1 MMNNN
6 RRLTWV
12 KRMLALAALLHCSFL
27 IPHSSLITAQEVTL
41 QVTPVQQVLP
51 PRPGEYINNLGR
63 FFRVTIINNTDVQ
76 QNLYFGIQIQQ
87 KFPDDVKW
95 MSTNVETM
103 HIPQTPIT
111 LGPNQHKTLNS
122 IELKH
127 LFDHFD
133 SHDIYVKE
141 GRYKNIL
148 DSDFGLM
155 DEGQYE
161 MQLTAYKWNPELS
174 TPVVLNNQTDGLCL
188 FNICYEAEAPS
199 FINPNL
205 AFHSGELDELR
216 VINIDKNKPRFEW
229 TIPTLNCNATMV
241 QWQYDIRFVELGS
254 MMPDEAMESNTI
266 TFLEKQ
272 RLTQNSYSIP
282 AAYVRQMIA
291 DSAALGKVYAMQLE
305 AHTPYQSQN
314 TLNVPI
320 IKNEGKSPIV
330 LFRLMDPSKD
340 DGSTVT
346 GELGEAKETKKGPAY
361 SYHQPILTSPS
372 FPGTQSRLIYLND
385 SIIANWRE
393 PAIAGGWG
401 EKHDTI
407 KFDYNLA
414 LYTGN
419 SADSKEVIFKSKPL
433 YTKST
438 KEMKDTIRWDKI
450 KDKVR
455 QGDYLLLRVT
465 AKPKNLADSLIQMH
479 GDSLNYTDFALTTHF
494 NENYQCGNDNIK
506 FDNQTLISEKP
517 DKNQSIKI
525 GQFYLTLDE
534 PEFVEFDKK
543 EKTLKGRGYIRWSP
557 KADNY
562 FNFNARVAVKFENL
576 KVNTDFEVIEGKCA
590 TYPMSEGKNLQ
601 GYSDEQFVDS
611 LFSLASLDNIYGSLG
626 IPEEV
631 NALVKSQLGDS
642 PDDKLKEESQSLAK
656 SYHLGKYYSEYK
668 RAGNRWD
675 DFIQHG
681 DAIDLYFPVE
691 LPDEIKQ
698 FLPKSFDVQIGCM
711 QFTPQSA
718 QMNLIGE
725 IALPNS
731 DVFDGQDVLIFGAPR
746 LCITPDKFFPEEG
759 VLALLS
765 NFPLKDPNSDFKM
778 TFKAPSEP
786 LDPAPGDGC
795 FLRWDDDGF
804 AGLGL
809 EIAMTLPNTK
819 RVIDGKAQDNI
830 PALLDLKAVVEGGD
844 DAADFIATGTL
855 SPFEVTDLPGWTFTA
870 GEDVIFDYNMSR
882 NDRLMPSGTE
892 VKNMFPQQ
900 TYNEKTKKWE
910 TGKTSTFDFKKC
922 GYSVGEDEE
931 SWKTWQGVFIK
942 EISVGFPKFAV
953 FGGEEQGA
961 TIGAHN
967 MLIDASGISCQVFAD
982 SILNA
987 QTGKCG
993 GWKFTL
999 DEASLTF
1006 VQNNFDNCVF
1016 RGGFGVPLLGKV
1028 AQDKAA
1034 GESGKGDGKGS
1045 GKSGKDDKGDK
1056 DNGKQDTDINYVCE
1070 IRHQTDPN
1078 LVEYEVWNK
1087 EGTKKE
1093 KRYRSEYA
1101 DDRMSYVFKT
1111 TNADNKALQ
1120 MNFFVA
1126 DMTLAPEQTYFL
1138 VEAKDMLIDN
1148 KEDTYTQVELCMAGD
1163 ITIAGTNTINERIK
1177 NYCKNLPLELKL
1189 PGIHF
1194 TKMRLSNKKE
1204 SEWQDLG
1211 LDGGLHANRMA
1222 NAQSSGKKSLL
1233 SYTFIEDKEVELGKG
1248 SCYFNYGEWSFA
1260 SDAKNFG
1267 PFNFNIDKFEL
1278 GCENDSLTLD
1288 VIGQLGLVED
1298 QISVSAGIAIG
1309 SRLHREGG
1317 IKNIGDWYLSDGKV
1331 TFKEIAVNADFT
1343 GLTLEGR
1350 LALQDES
1357 GKDQGYAGSLK
1368 VGVAELFKVS
1378 CEGGYF
1384 KDREDESKKWGYF
1397 ICDLELDARTSVIRF
1412 DPIVVTRISGGFY
1425 INCKP
1430 DIPAYVPGSKLG
1442 MGTNRGGMPK
1452 KSMGSIGVTFGLGLA
1467 ATSGEETL
1475 KGSMDMTVVYD
1486 RKRKCLSTF
1495 QFLGNVN
1502 ALSGL
1507 IDSDVRLIYVNEGG
1521 EGEMVNRTRNRYLC
1535 LNITTTIGIDTSD
1548 LTEAISNA
1556 TGELAAMKEE
1566 LDAFNSQLSKFTDN
1580 PYGSLKEMNSDY
1592 NNKSGEKADKKID
1605 SEDMSDADKA
1615 RFEQNAKSTEN
1626 KSAKIKAGE
1635 YFIPLEIKF
1644 TWTEEYKKKDKWH
1657 IYLGEPAKDKRC
1669 KFTYLDY
1676 KDDLITVNIGA
1687 DGYLCIGNEL
1697 PGNGQLPAIPSEVTE
1712 FLSGHKNSST
1722 SLGGDLTKVNNS
1734 RAKLIRDI
1742 LNSADAKGGVMLGA
1756 SAWGFIDVD
1765 LGLFYGYLHA
1775 IGGFDVSLINY
1786 GKPQYCDNYAGYM
1799 GYKNWYAMGQLYA
1812 YMAAEMGL
1820 RINLGKLINEDVNLV
1835 NAGIGALLE
1844 MGMPRPTWLEGKARV
1859 KVNLLGGLVK
1869 VDKNFSFTAGNK
1881 CVPFRGNALDEFAL
1895 FGECNIASDS
1905 IQEGWAAENAIS
1917 VERAQTAIFE
1927 TYAGLGEAYRL
1938 YDPTTGGE
1946 LSDDT
1951 GLDEEQLKA
1960 YASRTY
1966 IFDVDKTRVL
1976 AESSKANINQRLG
1989 ARLYEI
1995 PVDANIV
2002 VDPTK
2007 LKYEW
2012 ANEAYSKPMDKAF
2025 LSNFYD
2031 KGKRQKSWSNR
2042 VMSRWMNGEN
2052 LDSKVKNLPDKQ
2064 YKEDD
2069 ALESVRVWNGYDFKQ
2084 DFESGTVTNHMQGVY
2099 EMIKPYEV
2107 QSGVNLVESKGRKF
2121 HIRMPKLKPGYL
2133 YILELNGQA
2142 FEIKNGKRVWTYM
2155 TVTDQTDKMHKE
2167 YVRWEQKKLFFF
2179 RTKEDDTEDLPE
2191 QILDLQ
2197 PYVALAYPSYG
2208 QNQLFNDYAE
2218 MKTTMANQHDIE
2230 LPTIALNTDIRS
2242 AFKKGK
2248 LEWVLASTRT
2258 EGYSRDKSTGNAKN
2272 IASTNGKIETI
2283 DNDWIETEGG
2293 GVNMQPKQK
2302 FDVNDVCK
2310 KFQLRLQYTYQIPV
2324 KCSVYYTKNGQRVIG
2339 DDTGT
2344 AAASL
2349 LFNENEY
2356 LTFDERAH
2364 VCYDVIKD
2372 LAQSMGIDDPFEGK
2386 DFNSMTQEEKVNAA
2400 FTAGILAMI
2409 ASSGNTDAGNE
2420 FIRSFE
2426 NYVIPYL
2433 DDDFIIREEVCEK
2446 DTTVNL
2452 MQLHLSTDGFN
2463 WYSPYLTGNNH
2474 TELRPYEQQFVG
2486 MRPADGFPQI
2496 SYEYVLIDRL
2506 ANSAAFGDNNFISEG
2521 SEDAL
2526 RMKDPYVYLSYL
2538 SKWVFVGDRSL
2549 KAYGFDNVKVP
2560 NSSESLTFNYNGHD
2574 ISGSLIEGGSSRG
2587 LTRFLTVMRNDMYGA
2602 WRNSW
2607 WDDKSSVEVNEA
2619 NQRIRYPL
2627 PLYIDDDWGLT
2638 TLNQNGI
2645 TPPYEKAQNRPS
2657 QSWGLTQIDQVSN
2670 LALDYVAPYF
2680 IARALSD
2687 KMKEICDELMQR
2699 FHKASYGKSGN
2710 DFKKALNEQMQL
2722 FQDMH
2727 RGQYLT
2733 VESRGFSVRI
2743 PYYQFPLIFG
2753 DCLKGRNPYEDES
2766 IDQGCDFSKS
2776 ISDSYNEY
2784 RDDDKRSNVLF
2795 FRLCGGVPFAKLDKK
2810 DLDDYS
2816 TYGILEVT
2824 DYETYAQKR
2833 MDAIT
2838 SLVKKGAKSF
2848 WDVMSEDMK
2857 KTFSNNY
2864 EKYEEAMIEA
2874 NKNAIIGHLS
2884 KKDDGRAVYR
2894 KVNYERFS
2902 PRKGLDAVTN
2912 FYTHYYRVNAYNI
2925 STGQYTYNRN
2935 CGFDTTLRED
2945 ELSDRRYSYG
2955 GSNLS
2960 TWMELRKP
2968 AVYVNGTRVRATYD
2982 DDEIK

>member
-1 MMNNN
+1 MNNHH

-12 KRMLALAALLHCSFL
+12 KRMLALSALLHCSFL

-95 MSTNVETM
+95 LSTNVETM
-103 HIPQTPIT
+103 HIPQSPIM

-148 DSDFGLM
+148 DNDFGLM

-161 MQLTAYKWNPELS
+161 MQLTAYKWNTELS

-188 FNICYEAEAPS
+188 FNICYEAEAPR
-199 FINPNL
+199 FITPNL
-205 AFHSGELDELR
+205 AFHDGGLGELQI
-216 VINIDKNKPRFEW
+216 VNIEKTTPRFEW
-229 TIPTLNCNATMV
+229 MEPTLNCNATMV

-254 MMPDEAMESNTI
+254 MTPDEAMESNTI

-272 RLTQNSYSIP
+272 SLTLNNYTIP
-282 AAYVRQMIA
+282 VAYVTQMIA
-291 DSAALGKVYAMQLE
+291 DSAAIGKVFAMQVV

-314 TLNVPI
+314 ALNVPI

-330 LFRLMDPSKD
+330 LFRLIDKANMKENSMSGKGKGIEVD
-340 DGSTVT
+340 STSIDSMYVF
-346 GELGEAKETKKGPAY
+346 E
-361 SYHQPILTSPS
+361 QPTLTSPQ
-372 FPGTQSRLIYLND
+372 FPRNYSRLVYMGD
-385 SIIANWRE
+385 SIKVEWRK
-393 PAIAGGWG
+393 AWFAGGRG
-401 EKHDTI
+401 ERQDTV
-407 KFDYNLA
+407 KFDYDVC

-419 SADSKEVIFKSKPL
+419 SADSKEVIFKSKPIYQKKTQAL
-433 YTKST
+433 
-438 KEMKDTIRWDKI
+438 EDTIRWDKL

-455 QGDYLLLRVT
+455 QGDYLLLRVRAT
-465 AKPKNLADSLIQMH
+465 SPNTKSLRMLS
-479 GDSLNYTDFALTTHF
+479 DSLNYMDFALSTHF
-494 NENYQCGNDNIK
+494 NEDYQCGKDNIK

-576 KVNTDFEVIEGKCA
+576 KVNTNFEVIDGKCV
-590 TYPMSEGKNLQ
+590 TYPMSEDKNLQ
-601 GYSDEQFVDS
+601 GFNDEQFVDS

-631 NALVKSQLGDS
+631 NVLVKSQLGDS

-910 TGKTSTFDFKKC
+910 TGKTSTFDFKQC

-961 TIGAHN
+961 TIGARN

-982 SILNA
+982 DILNA
-987 QTGKCG
+987 ETGKCG

-999 DEASLTF
+999 DEASVTF
-1006 VQNNFDNCVF
+1006 VQNKFDNCVI

-1028 AQDKAA
+1028 AQEKAA
-1034 GESGKGDGKGS
+1034 AESDKGNGKGS
-1045 GKSGKDDKGDK
+1045 GKAGKED
-1056 DNGKQDTDINYVCE
+1056 GKQDTDVEYVCE
-1070 IRHQTDPN
+1070 IRHLTKPD
-1078 LVEYEVWNK
+1078 LVSYEVWNK

-1093 KRYRSEYA
+1093 TRYRSEY
-1101 DDRMSYVFKT
+1101 DDNRMAYVFKT
-1111 TNADNKALQ
+1111 TNVDSKALT
-1120 MNFFVA
+1120 MNFVLG
-1126 DMTLAPEQTYFL
+1126 DLTLPPEQTYFL
-1138 VEAKDMLIDN
+1138 VEAKDSVIGGKN
-1148 KEDTYTQVELCMAGD
+1148 DTYTQVELCMAGD
-1163 ITIAGTNTINERIK
+1163 ITIAGTEGVNSRLADISK
-1177 NYCKNLPLELKL
+1177 ALPLKLKL

-1204 SEWQDLG
+1204 SEWKNLG
-1211 LDGGLHANRMA
+1211 LDGGLHANRLA
-1222 NAQSSGKKSLL
+1222 KEKAQGSGKESLL
-1233 SYTFIEDKEVELGKG
+1233 SYTFTEGNEVELEKG

-1267 PFNFNIDKFEL
+1267 PFNLNLEKFKL

-1288 VIGQLGLVED
+1288 VIGKLGLIED
-1298 QISVSAGIAIG
+1298 QVSVSAGIGIG
-1309 SRLHREGG
+1309 SKLHRDGG
-1317 IKNIGDWYLSDGKV
+1317 IKNISEWYLSDGKV

-1384 KDREDESKKWGYF
+1384 KDRDDESKKWGYF
-1397 ICDLELDARTSVIRF
+1397 ICDLELDARMSVIRF

-1430 DIPAYVPGSKLG
+1430 DIPDYVPGSKLG
-1442 MGTNRGGMPK
+1442 MGTNRGGIPK
-1452 KSMGSIGVTFGLGLA
+1452 KSMGSIGVTFGLALA

-1475 KGSMDMTVVYD
+1475 KGCMDMTVVYD
-1486 RKRKCLSTF
+1486 RKHKCVSTF
-1495 QFLGNVN
+1495 QFLGNIN

-1507 IDSDVRLIYVNEGG
+1507 IDSDVRLIYINEKG
-1521 EGEMVNRTRNRYLC
+1521 EGDRANDTRNRYLC
-1535 LNITTTIGIDTSD
+1535 LNITTTIGIDTNE

-1556 TGELAAMKEE
+1556 TSELASMKSE
-1566 LDAFNSQLSKFTDN
+1566 LNAFNSQLSKFTDN

-1592 NNKSGEKADKKID
+1592 SNKSGEKAEKKID
-1605 SEDMSDADKA
+1605 SEDMSAADKA

-1626 KSAKIKAGE
+1626 KAGQIKAGQ
-1635 YFIPLEIKF
+1635 YVIPLEIKF
-1644 TWTEEYKKKDKWH
+1644 TWREEYVKKNKWH
-1657 IYLGEPAKDKRC
+1657 VYLGEPVKDKRC

-1697 PGNGQLPAIPSEVTE
+1697 PNNGQLPAIPSEVTE

-1722 SLGGDLTKVNNS
+1722 SLGGDLNKVNNS
-1734 RAKLIRDI
+1734 RAKVVRDL

-1786 GKPQYCDNYAGYM
+1786 GNPQYCNNYGGYM
-1799 GYKNWYAMGQLYA
+1799 GYKNWYATGQLYA

-1820 RINLGKLINEDVNLV
+1820 RIKLGKLIDEDVNLV

-1844 MGMPRPTWLEGKARV
+1844 MGMPKPTWLEGSARV
-1859 KVNLLGGLVK
+1859 KVSLLGGLVK
-1869 VDKNFSFTAGNK
+1869 VDKNFSFTAGDK
-1881 CVPFRGNALDEFAL
+1881 CVPFRGNALDDFAL

-1905 IQEGWAAENAIS
+1905 IQEGWAVENAIS
-1917 VERAQTAIFE
+1917 VSRAQSAIFE

-1938 YDPTTGGE
+1938 YDPSTGGE
-1946 LSDDT
+1946 LSTDT

-1966 IFDVDKTRVL
+1966 IFDINKNQVL
-1976 AESSKANINQRLG
+1976 AEDGKANINDNLG
-1989 ARLYEI
+1989 AILYEL
-1995 PVDANIV
+1995 
-2002 VDPTK
+2002 DPNKT
-2007 LKYEW
+2007 
-2012 ANEAYSKPMDKAF
+2012 YS
-2025 LSNFYD
+2025 LL
-2031 KGKRQKSWSNR
+2031 KSWRGRGLAPYQRAAKVYPTSKDG
-2042 VMSRWMNGEN
+2042 MSGIVGSGENHWNNAIMTRWM
-2052 LDSKVKNLPDKQ
+2052 K
-2064 YKEDD
+2064 
-2069 ALESVRVWNGYDFKQ
+2069 KQ
-2084 DFESGTVTNHMQGVY
+2084 DLNSKAISFNDITKSNYELDESMRNVKFWEGGSADDEGGVTWTGMPELLKDCKKTGVS
-2099 EMIKPYEV
+2099 I
-2107 QSGVNLVESKGRKF
+2107 VETKGRRF
-2121 HIRMPKLKPGYL
+2121 HIKMPKLEAGRL

-2142 FEIKNGKRVWTYM
+2142 FEILNGKRVWTKM
-2155 TVTDQTDKMHKE
+2155 TTKHYDYKKQADVLEQHN
-2167 YVRWEQKKLFFF
+2167 VRWEQKKLFFF

-2463 WYSPYLTGNNH
+2463 WYSPYLIGNNH
-2474 TELRPYEQQFVG
+2474 TELRPYERQFVG
-2486 MRPADGFPQI
+2486 MAPAGGLPTI
-2496 SYEYVLIDRL
+2496 SYYPTLVSYLPMYSDNGLIYED
-2506 ANSAAFGDNNFISEG
+2506 SK
-2521 SEDAL
+2521 DAL
-2526 RMKDPYVYLSYL
+2526 RRKDPYVYLSYL

-2549 KAYGFDNVKVP
+2549 NAYGFDNVKVP

-2587 LTRFLTVMRNDMYGA
+2587 LNRYISLSMYNDMYGA
-2602 WRNSW
+2602 WKNSW
-2607 WDDKSSVEVNEA
+2607 WDHQSSKDVNEA

-2627 PLYIDDDWGLT
+2627 PLYIDEDWGLT

-2645 TPPYEKAQNRPS
+2645 TPQYEKMPNWVSRS
-2657 QSWGLTQIDQVSN
+2657 SYLKNLDQVSN
-2670 LALDYVAPYF
+2670 LALDYAAPYF
-2680 IARALSD
+2680 IAAALSD
-2687 KMKEICDELMQR
+2687 KMKEICDNLMKR
-2699 FHKASYGKSGN
+2699 FHKASFTAKSN
-2710 DFKKALNEQMQL
+2710 DDFKKALNEQMQN
-2722 FQDMH
+2722 FQDVH

-2753 DCLKGRNPYEDES
+2753 DCLKGKNPYTDDDINLGS
-2766 IDQGCDFSKS
+2766 DFSKS
-2776 ISDSYNEY
+2776 ISGSYNKY
-2784 RDDDKRSNVLF
+2784 RDDDKRSNVMF
-2795 FRLCGGVPFAKLDKK
+2795 FRLCGGVPFAKLNDN
-2810 DLDDYS
+2810 DYNDYS
-2816 TYGILEVT
+2816 TYSILT
-2824 DYETYAQKR
+2824 TDDYETYAQNYI
-2833 MDAIT
+2833 DATKYLI
-2838 SLVKKGAKSF
+2838 KKGAKNS
-2848 WDVMSEDMK
+2848 WTGDIK
-2857 KTFSNNY
+2857 KLFPDY
-2864 EKYEEAMIEA
+2864 DKYEET
-2874 NKNAIIGHLS
+2874 AIKATKLTVQDYLS
-2884 KKDDGRAVYR
+2884 TKKDDRAVYR
-2894 KVNYERFS
+2894 KVNFERFS
-2902 PRKGLDAVTN
+2902 PKKGLQAVTSFN
-2912 FYTHYYRVNAYNI
+2912 ASVYRLNAYNI
-2925 STGQYTYNRN
+2925 STGQYTYSSD
-2935 CGFDTTLRED
+2935 CGYDKLQSEGEREGV
-2945 ELSDRRYSYG
+2945 RRCDG
-2955 GSNLS
+2955 GSRLS
-2960 TWMELRKP
+2960 EWINSYNMPEVR
-2968 AVYVNGTRVRATYD
+2968 VNGSKVSVSYED
-2982 DDEIK
+2982 PE